1 MISGEP
7 VSFKKIWLWSLIIAL
22 GLISAYIGFL
32 SLVSIWIGLD
42 HAHQDGFWV
51 PVLVGISFSMTIFY
65 FFLRITRHILR
76 YMKEEDMINL

>member
-22 GLISAYIGFL
+22 GLISTYIGFL

-42 HAHQDGFWV
+42 HAHQAGFWV
-51 PVLVGISFSMTIFY
+51 PVLVGTSFLMTIFY
-65 FFLRITRHILR
+65 FFLRITRQILKH
-76 YMKEEDMINL
+76 MKEEDVVNI

>member
-22 GLISAYIGFL
+22 GLISTYIGFL

-42 HAHQDGFWV
+42 HAHQAGFWV
-51 PVLVGISFSMTIFY
+51 PVLVGTSFLMTICC
-65 FFLRITRHILR
+65 FFLRITRHILKH
-76 YMKEEDMINL
+76 MKEEDVVNI

>member
-7 VSFKKIWLWSLIIAL
+7 VSFKKIWLWSLILAL

-42 HAHQDGFWV
+42 HAHQAGFWV
-51 PVLVGISFSMTIFY
+51 PVLVGTSFLMTIFY
-65 FFLRITRHILR
+65 FFLRITRHILKH
-76 YMKEEDMINL
+76 MKEEDVVNI

>member
-7 VSFKKIWLWSLIIAL
+7 VSFKKIWLWSLILAL

-42 HAHQDGFWV
+42 RAHQAGFWV
-51 PVLVGISFSMTIFY
+51 PVLVGTSFLMTIFY
-65 FFLRITRHILR
+65 FFLRITRHILKH
-76 YMKEEDMINL
+76 MKEEDVDNI